1 MSEIIYGMSV
11 KDLKDLP
18 EHQGVEKF
26 LEYPDAENLIEYQYA
41 KHLLDEGKHI
51 RDNRSSTQVRYEI
64 LLYLALS
71 PDFPDLT
78 PSTLI
83 NGLEETTEVPDRQTW
98 DPESQKAARS
108 LLLDE
113 SKKTWVAWDALNIL
127 AQYRLRK
134 GKPLPLEIAE
144 WVADVL
150 ADQGVEEKKKRRRP
164 RPGKGPRPKKGR
176 DQFLCMIISLL
187 KCKFDLNA
195 TRSDGA
201 SPASACDVVAAA
213 ATKSASIVGDMTYK
227 NVEGIWHRRDRLMTR
242 MYEETVSSYLNEGS

>member
-18 EHQGVEKF
+18 EHQGVEEF

-41 KHLLDEGKHI
+41 KRLLDERKHI
-51 RDNRSSTQVRYEI
+51 EDTSSTQVRYEI

-98 DPESQKAARS
+98 GPESQKAARP
-108 LLLDE
+108 LLLAE
-113 SKKTWVAWDALNIL
+113 SKKTWVAWDSLNML
-127 AQYRLRK
+127 AQYLLRK
-134 GKPLPLEIAE
+134 GKPLPPEIAE
-144 WVADVL
+144 WTADVL
-150 ADQGVEEKKKRRRP
+150 ADQWVKGKKKRRRP
-164 RPGKGPRPKKGR
+164 RPGKGPRPKESR

-187 KCKFDLNA
+187 TCQFDLNA
-195 TRSDGA
+195 VRSDGA

-213 ATKSASIVGDMTYK
+213 ATKSASIVGDMNYK
-227 NVEGIWHRRDRLMTR
+227 NVEGIWSRRDRLMTR
-242 MYEETVSSYLNEGS
+242 MYEEAVLSYLNEDS